1 MAWLFNYLL
10 NVDGCDAEVVDICT
24 TAGNKINTMIEI
36 NNITKSFGERTILSD
51 ISAVIETGK
60 CNLVIGASGSGKSVM
75 TKVMVNLF
83 EPDTGDVLYDGISII
98 KADNEQRKSLRQQI
112 GMLFQGS
119 ALFDSMTV
127 EQNILF
133 PLDMF
138 TKMSASEKKKRAN
151 EVLDRVNLKDANNKY
166 PAEISGGMKKRVGI
180 ARAIVLN
187 PKYLFCDEPNSGLD
201 PQTSLLIDKL
211 IKEITVEFNMTTIVV
226 THDMNSVMEIGDHI
240 VYLHKGKKQWEGSKE
255 DIIFSKDELLNGF
268 IFASDFL
275 QDAKQMRMME
285 AQAKGKK

>member
-1 MAWLFNYLL
+1 
-10 NVDGCDAEVVDICT
+10 
-24 TAGNKINTMIEI
+24 MIEVK
-36 NNITKSFGERTILSD
+36 NIKKSFGDRIILQD
-51 ISAVIETGK
+51 ISAQMQAGK
-60 CNLVIGASGSGKSVM
+60 CNLIIGTSGSGKTVF
-75 TKVMVNLF
+75 TKCMVGLF
-83 EPDTGDVLYDGISII
+83 EPDAGEII
-98 KADNEQRKSLRQQI
+98 YEGKNMLHMSNEEKKLLRQDI

-138 TKMSASEKKKRAN
+138 TRLSQAEKKKRCN
-151 EVLDRVNLKDANNKY
+151 EVLERVNLKDANKKY
-166 PAEISGGMKKRVGI
+166 PSEISGGMKKRVGI

-211 IKEITVEFNMTTIVV
+211 IKEITNEFNITTIVV

-240 VYLHKGKKQWEGSKE
+240 VYLHQGRKQWEGTNK
-255 DIIFSKDELLNGF
+255 DIIFSKDELLNNF

-285 AQAKGKK
+285 ANGNKQ